1 MANITHE
8 RLQTAQAP
16 GQSSLRAGNGASRHI
31 ATRNRSIALIFL
43 LPAVVILFATTIY
56 PMLYALWLSFR
67 NYDLSKPFI
76 PRIFVGLTNYAE
88 VLSSWPFLHAL
99 ITTFKLMAMTLSVQ
113 LVLGVGIALL
123 VTQRLPGMAVVR
135 TLLLIPMMIS
145 PVIVG
150 LVWLFLYFPELG
162 YLNYFLSLVGLG
174 PIGWITTT
182 NWALTAIA
190 IADIWQWTPFFMMGT
205 AAALQSLPVEPYEAA
220 RIDGNSRWD
229 IFRHVTLPQLKPVL
243 ISLLFLRAIDAFKIY
258 DIIFVLTKGGP
269 ADATEVLSLYIYR
282 QSFTFWRMGVGAA
295 ASFVSLIIITVLIT
309 YVFKSMQRSQA
320 ASGR

>member
-1 MANITHE
+1 MAEIA
-8 RLQTAQAP
+8 R
-16 GQSSLRAGNGASRHI
+16 QSFQSAAGALVRAAGRNHI
-31 ATRNRSIALIFL
+31 ASRNRSIALIFL
-43 LPAVVILFATTIY
+43 LPAVIILFVTTIY

-76 PRIFVGLTNYAE
+76 PRIFVGVANYAE
-88 VLSSWPFLHAL
+88 VLSSAQFLHAL

-123 VTQRLPGMAVVR
+123 VTQKLPGMAVVR

-162 YLNYFLSLVGLG
+162 YLNYFLSLVGIG

-182 NWALTAIA
+182 DWALTAIA
-190 IADIWQWTPFFMMGT
+190 IADIWQWTPFIMMGT
-205 AAALQSLPVEPYEAA
+205 AAALQSLPPEPYEAA

-229 IFRHVTLPQLKPVL
+229 VFRYVTLPQLKPVL

-295 ASFVSLIIITVLIT
+295 ASFVSLVIITILIT
-309 YVFKSMQRSQA
+309 LFFKSMQRSQA
-320 ASGR
+320 AQPR

>member
-1 MANITHE
+1 MSHT
-8 RLQTAQAP
+8 
-16 GQSSLRAGNGASRHI
+16 ASR
-31 ATRNRSIALIFL
+31 NKSIARIFL
-43 LPAVVILFATTIY
+43 LPAVVILFVTTIY
-56 PMLYALWLSFR
+56 PMVYALWLSFR

-76 PRIFVGLTNYAE
+76 PRIFVGLTNYLEILTSQA
-88 VLSSWPFLHAL
+88 FFHAL
-99 ITTFKLMAMTLSVQ
+99 LTTFKLMAMTLSVQ

-123 VTQRLPGMAVVR
+123 VTQKLPGMALVR

-162 YLNYFLSLVGLG
+162 YLNYFIGLVGLG
-174 PIGWITTT
+174 PIPWITSTR
-182 NWALTAIA
+182 WALTAIA
-190 IADIWQWTPFFMMGT
+190 IADIWQWTPFIMMGT
-205 AAALQSLPVEPYEAA
+205 AAALQSLSPEPYEAA

-229 IFRHVTLPQLKPVL
+229 VFRYVTLPQLKPVL

-258 DIIFVLTKGGP
+258 DIIYVLTKGGP
-269 ADATEVLSLYIYR
+269 GDATEVMSLYIYR

-309 YVFKSMQRSQA
+309 FFFKSMQRSQA
-320 ASGR
+320 TQAR